1 MIMQICLRLHLAK
14 MVLVPSADAPLG
26 LRERKNL
33 RTRRAIIRATAEL
46 TLELGFAGATIP
58 KIAERAD
65 VAPRTVSGW
74 FPVKEDILFES
85 IGDQV
90 ARMEDQLRDGDGSVV
105 DRIARWLAGES
116 QRLQPDKELSS
127 LRFRAI
133 LADPYLRARELEL
146 LEPLRT
152 AVARA
157 AAHDLGQP
165 EASIAPQV
173 FSAATMGFLMNIRKQ
188 VQAGAMT
195 PGQREDGLAFL
206 HAGFAALQRD

>member
-1 MIMQICLRLHLAK
+1 MA
-14 MVLVPSADAPLG
+14 SALPTPG
-26 LRERKNL
+26 LRERKSL
-33 RTRRAIIRATAEL
+33 RTRQAIIRATAEL

-74 FPVKEDILFES
+74 FPVKEDILFEP

-90 ARMEDQLRDGDGSVV
+90 ARIEEQMRDGEGTVV
-105 DRIARWLAGES
+105 DRIDRWLADES
-116 QRLQPDKELSS
+116 GRLQPDRELEF
-127 LRFRAI
+127 LRFRAT

-157 AAHDLGQP
+157 VARDLEVP
-165 EASIAPQV
+165 ETSMGPQV
-173 FSAATMGFLMNIRKQ
+173 FSSATMGFLLTIRTQ
-188 VQAGAMT
+188 VQAGAMSPQERAT
-195 PGQREDGLAFL
+195 GIAFLRAGLATL
-206 HAGFAALQRD
+206 ARA

>member
-1 MIMQICLRLHLAK
+1 M
-14 MVLVPSADAPLG
+14 PSAEAPLG

-33 RTRRAIIRATAEL
+33 RTRQAIIRATAEL
-46 TLELGFAGATIP
+46 TLEVGFAGATIP

-85 IGDQV
+85 IADQV
-90 ARMEDQLRDGDGSVV
+90 ARMEDQLRHGDGTVV
-105 DRIARWLAGES
+105 DRIDRWLADES
-116 QRLQPDKELSS
+116 GRLQPNRELEL

-133 LADPYLRARELEL
+133 LADSYLRAREIEL

-157 AAHDLGQP
+157 VARDLGVP
-165 EASIAPQV
+165 EGSMAPQV
-173 FSAATMGFLMNIRKQ
+173 FSAATMGFLMNIRTQ
-188 VQAGAMT
+188 NQTGAMA
-195 PGQREDGLAFL
+195 PEERDAGIAFL
-206 HAGFAALQRD
+206 HAGLAALQRD

>member
-1 MIMQICLRLHLAK
+1 MMAL
-14 MVLVPSADAPLG
+14 MSSVDAPLG

-33 RTRRAIIRATAEL
+33 RTRQAIMRATAEL

-85 IGDQV
+85 IADQV
-90 ARMEDQLRDGDGSVV
+90 ARMEDQLRDGDGSIV
-105 DRIARWLAGES
+105 DRIDRWLADEG
-116 QRLQPDKELSS
+116 RRIRTDGDLSA
-127 LRFRAI
+127 LRFRAV

-146 LEPLRT
+146 LEPLRV

-157 AAHDLGQP
+157 AARELGQP
-165 EASIAPQV
+165 EATIAPQV
-173 FSAATMGFLMNIRKQ
+173 FSAATMGFLMTIRKQ

-195 PGQREDGLAFL
+195 PQQRAEGLAFL
-206 HAGFAALQRD
+206 QAGFAAVQRD